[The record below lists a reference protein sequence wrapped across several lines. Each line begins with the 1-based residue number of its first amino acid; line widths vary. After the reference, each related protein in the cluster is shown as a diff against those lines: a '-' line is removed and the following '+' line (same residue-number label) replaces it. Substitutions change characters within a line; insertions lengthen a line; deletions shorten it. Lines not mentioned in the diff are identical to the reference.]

1 MYRRPADSQHSSVPI
16 PVVTTADRRP
26 STAVVDRPYRRP
38 EVAGDRPP
46 ITTHST
52 RQFQRGC
59 RLVVAPLV
67 RPRWSPRGRCN
78 HRHPLGCSS
87 ATSPRRSTTINP
99 VSSPVTTT
107 IRAARIDD
115 AEKCVTRPVEAAIS
129 LTDNHVFDNIRNMI
143 CLAPR
148 RQSCDSPRTPPS
160 GYINYRI
167 ISVETRC
174 VATSEDSRIY
184 TWNWGVSRRY

>member
-1 MYRRPADSQHSSVPI
+1 M
-16 PVVTTADRRP
+16 
-26 STAVVDRPYRRP
+26 
-38 EVAGDRPP
+38 
-46 ITTHST
+46 
-52 RQFQRGC
+52 
-59 RLVVAPLV
+59 APLV

-78 HRHPLGCSS
+78 HRHQLGCSS
-87 ATSPRRSTTINP
+87 ATSPRRSPTINP

-129 LTDNHVFDNIRNMI
+129 LTDNHVSDNIRNMI
-143 CLAPR
+143 GLAPR

-160 GYINYRI
+160 GYINYRMF
-167 ISVETRC
+167 SAETRC

-184 TWNWGVSRRY
+184 TWNWGCVPAVLAVSIRPVENRGPTPQIVGVVADNNDGCCSV